1 MRLNKVRIKN
11 FKSIK
16 DSGDIEFQ
24 DNMFVLA
31 GQNESGKSS
40 ILEAMELFGT
50 EKADRSNLN
59 FELESKEDY
68 IQEVICEFTDMDDEF
83 HLSLSDLLSR
93 NLDKVFSSN
102 EVIID
107 SLGIDS
113 DILKKIKTISIIKKF
128 DLSEPKSPSSTTVNQ
143 QVYDLILLSI
153 KVNIRDMKN
162 ESSLKEIKV
171 SQKNLS
177 LETFKQFIDDELS
190 DMVPKIKLFNDFSD
204 LLPDKILLSQIKNK
218 SAKGYQAVNNLEKML
233 NNKFEKIASKKTP
246 QKNSAAENESKYLS
260 LKFQEDWQQKIFETN
275 SVNIRF
281 FIENDNSGQKEIS
294 FYIETKDSE
303 LLEPRKR
310 SKGMIWFLSLW
321 FELKAREK
329 EKKLV
334 FLFDEPGLHL
344 HVKANKDMLTVFHK
358 LAKQGHQ
365 IIYSTHSPSLI
376 ETDNLNNIGLVLN
389 DKEKGT
395 LVEKL
400 TTSKINTKNKKDA
413 LQPIAQA
420 MGLDLGCDFSIL
432 HEKNVLVE
440 GLSDFWYFKGM
451 KKLLELDNNYEFV
464 PGIGISTNKIY
475 NLISFC
481 IGYGLDWL
489 LVMDGG
495 VTPKKTFIDL
505 QNNLFNGDEESTKTK
520 IKMLTG
526 EIEDMFDLD
535 DLKHIDSEITINKS
549 RSSFENIGKKRKILF
564 AKLFYQKVDTNEI
577 KLNDLN
583 SKTIKRFKE
592 VFDWIDEKFNMDS
605 KTEEK

>member
-16 DSGDIEFQ
+16 DSGDIEFH

-40 ILEAMELFGT
+40 ILEAMELFAT

-59 FELESKEDY
+59 FELEREEEF
-68 IQEVICEFTDMDDEF
+68 IQEVICDYTNISEEF
-83 HLSLSDLLSR
+83 HMKLSELIS
-93 NLDKVFSSN
+93 NNFKKIISSK
-102 EVIID
+102 ETIIND
-107 SLGIDS
+107 MNVDI
-113 DILKKIKTISIIKKF
+113 DILKKIKTFSIIKKYDF
-128 DLSEPKSPSSTTVNQ
+128 SELAPSSSIAINPEFV
-143 QVYDLILLSI
+143 DLILLSI
-153 KVNIRDMKN
+153 KVDIQGSTT
-162 ESSLKEIKV
+162 ESSMKKIKESDKDF
-171 SQKNLS
+171 K
-177 LETFKQFIDDELS
+177 LEKFNQALNTELS

-204 LLPDKILLSQIKNK
+204 ILPDKILLSDIRKNTDTE
-218 SAKGYQAVNNLEKML
+218 GYKAVRNLEGLMGT
-233 NNKFEKIASKKTP
+233 NFNKIASKKLS
-246 QKNSAAENESKYLS
+246 QKNSSAENEWKNLS
-260 LKFQEDWQQKIFETN
+260 VMFQEDWQQKIFGKN
-275 SVNIRF
+275 PVNIRF
-281 FIENDNSGQKEIS
+281 FIENNTSGQPEIS
-294 FYIETKDSE
+294 FCIETKNSE
-303 LLEPRKR
+303 LLEPRNR
-310 SKGMIWFLSLW
+310 SKGMVWFLSLW
-321 FELKAREK
+321 LELKAREK
-329 EKKLV
+329 EENTV

-344 HVKANKDMLTVFHK
+344 HVKANKDMLNVFHK
-358 LAKQGHQ
+358 LSSQGHQ

-400 TTSKINTKNKKDA
+400 TTCKINTQNKQDA

-451 KKLLELDNNYEFV
+451 KKLLDLDNNYEFV
-464 PGIGISTNKIY
+464 PGIGVNTGKIN

-505 QNNLFNGDEESTKTK
+505 QNNLFNGDEESTKSK

-526 EIEDMFDLD
+526 EIEDMFELE

-549 RSSFENIGKKRKILF
+549 KSSYENIGKSRKILF
-564 AKLFYQKVDTNEI
+564 AKLFYQKVATNEI
-577 KLNDLN
+577 KLNDMN
-583 SKTIKRFKE
+583 SKTVKRFKE
-592 VFDWIDEKFNMDS
+592 VFTWIDDKFKLESNIDV
-605 KTEEK
+605 